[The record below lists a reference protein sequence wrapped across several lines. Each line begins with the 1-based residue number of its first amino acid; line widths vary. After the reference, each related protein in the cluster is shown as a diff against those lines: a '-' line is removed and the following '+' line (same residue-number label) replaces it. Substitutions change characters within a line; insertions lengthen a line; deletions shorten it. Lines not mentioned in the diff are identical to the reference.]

1 MNLIGNENT
10 GPSELIE
17 VIAQIWNSLPE
28 VIGADWHNFE
38 SQLLILL
45 RELEASK
52 EEYPVISE
60 QILALFNRYP
70 EAKKMFTSY
79 SAEQKPISRSIPKP
93 VTRRWRSGTSLSKR
107 KGTTRTW
114 KSSDSGEISKKLD
127 TDQIEKY
134 KRYISVPVFYATDR
148 AETNSSKPAKRY
160 SGERDECGELGFGI
174 AEVSIPDDHRMG
186 ELEKP
191 RFWKLQFRRDPEKHV
206 VLLSVEKL
214 EEDEFIKRSRARLL
228 SSSDK
233 DALIFIHG
241 YKTSFEDATRRI
253 AQITYD
259 LGFKGLPLLY
269 SWPSENMLHRYM
281 VDEANITWTRTH
293 FEQFTKMAL
302 TQLGAETVH
311 VIAHSMGNR
320 VLAEILKDFDPL
332 ELPDGS
338 AKLRQIIFA
347 APDIDKDTFEDL
359 AKKFSRKVDRYT
371 LYASSKDIPLDLS
384 NIGHKYQRAGDS
396 HPEVT
401 IAQSV
406 DTIDASNVIASF
418 LGHAYY
424 GENRSVIS
432 DIFHL
437 IRNGLPPAERGLN
450 PCEINGKQYW
460 EFRK

>member
-1 MNLIGNENT
+1 MMIE
-10 GPSELIE
+10 PSKLMQ
-17 VIAQIWNSLPE
+17 VIAEIWNLLPSI
-28 VIGADWHNFE
+28 IGDSWNDFE

-45 RELEASK
+45 RKLEAG
-52 EEYPVISE
+52 EEDYQDVTR
-60 QILALFNRYP
+60 QIFALFDNYP
-70 EAKKMFTSY
+70 DAQNMIINKEPGPMQGNKHKPLGWTRRRFTS
-79 SAEQKPISRSIPKP
+79 
-93 VTRRWRSGTSLSKR
+93 SK
-107 KGTTRTW
+107 KSKSTTRTW
-114 KSSDSGEISKKLD
+114 RGTTSGEISRGIDVDHIRKF
-127 TDQIEKY
+127 

-148 AETNSSKPAKRY
+148 AETDSSDPAMRY
-160 SGERDECGELGFGI
+160 SGERGDLGFGV

-191 RFWKLQFRRDPEKHV
+191 SFWKLQFRKDPEKHV
-206 VLLSVEKL
+206 VLLAVEKL
-214 EEDEFIKRSRARLL
+214 KEEEFIRRSRAKFQG
-228 SSSDK
+228 SSEK

-241 YKTSFEDATRRI
+241 YKTSFENAARRT

-269 SWPSENMLHRYM
+269 SWPSEGMVLRYT
-281 VDEANITWTRTH
+281 VDESNITWTRTH
-293 FEQFTKMAL
+293 FDQFIKMAL
-302 TQLGAETVH
+302 SQLGAETVH

-320 VLAEILKDFDPL
+320 VLAEILSNFDPT
-332 ELPDGS
+332 ELPEGS

-359 AKKFSRKVDRYT
+359 AKKFSEKVDRYT
-371 LYASSKDIPLDLS
+371 LYASSKDIPLEVSKGL
-384 NIGHKYQRAGDS
+384 HRYQRAGDS
-396 HPEVT
+396 DPEVT

-406 DTIDASNVIASF
+406 DTIDATNVDAS
-418 LGHAYY
+418 LIGHAYY

-437 IRNGLPPAERGLN
+437 IRNELSPSQRGLI